1 MRRENGGTMNGNWN
15 IALVVDLTTRK
26 IARRPIP
33 ADWNRDYI
41 GGEGTGVRLFADLVD
56 YDKAPLDP
64 SQPVIFAVGPLTGT
78 AAPSS
83 GRTVLVFRS
92 LTSGGLGLANVG
104 GQLSPPIKKAGYD
117 LIAFVGKASNP
128 VYVVIDDDDVRIVDA
143 PELWGKGVHDTE
155 DAIKGSL
162 EGKGWQLAS
171 IGQAGENGVAF
182 SCVVTDKERA
192 AGRGGGGAAMGSKN
206 LKAMAVRGTK
216 TLPLADPEGLKEIA
230 KKAREELLNEEFVK
244 DELKPF
250 GTPSFYDSISV
261 LGLLP
266 TKNWQRQ
273 SWPES
278 IDKIGHAAY
287 HSTLD
292 VKPYACSGCPVACG
306 RKTTIKEGPY
316 AGESGGGPEYETLGA
331 FGSKCLVDNVNDIA
345 KASYVCNDL
354 GMDTISA
361 GQVIA
366 VAMEWWEKGIIS
378 AADTDGLELTW
389 GNGAI
394 FPELLRKMAYREGFG
409 ALLAEGSKRA
419 AEKLGGDAGD
429 YSMTVKG
436 LELASC
442 GVAGSKGEA
451 ISHAVSPRGADH
463 LRPYASVVDA
473 FAYRNEELGI
483 TEDVDF
489 LDDGN
494 KAWVKPF
501 MELSMATNQMGV
513 CLFTVITLAV
523 QPSTWA
529 ALLTAATGE
538 TWTKEDLLR
547 SAERVIDLERLV
559 NAKFG
564 FTRADDTLPKRLLT
578 EPAAD
583 GRGEG
588 QVVDLETALDSF
600 YTAMGWDLVTGL
612 PTAETIERLGLVDVV

>member
-1 MRRENGGTMNGNWN
+1 MNGNWN
-15 IALVVDLTTRK
+15 TALIVDLT
-26 IARRPIP
+26 RREVERRALPD
-33 ADWNRDYI
+33 DWYRDYI
-41 GGEGTGVRLFADLVD
+41 GGEGTAVRLFHDLVD
-56 YDKAPLDP
+56 YGKEPLDP
-64 SQPVIFAVGPLTGT
+64 SQPVIFSVGPLTGT

-92 LTSGGLGLANVG
+92 FTSGGLGLANVG
-104 GQLSPPIKKAGYD
+104 GQLSPAIKKAGYD
-117 LIAFVGKASNP
+117 LVAFTGRASSP

-143 PELWGKGVHDTE
+143 PELWGQGVHATE
-155 DAIKGSL
+155 DALKGAL
-162 EGKGWQLAS
+162 GGKGWQIAS
-171 IGQAGENGVAF
+171 IGPAGEHGVAF

-206 LKAMAVRGTK
+206 LKAIAFRGTK
-216 TLPLADPEGLKEIA
+216 PLPIADPEALKEVA
-230 KKAREELLNEEFVK
+230 RFAREELLAEEFVR
-244 DELKPF
+244 DELKPY
-250 GTPSFYDSISV
+250 GTPSFYDSISA

-273 SWPES
+273 TWPES

-287 HSTLD
+287 HTTLE
-292 VKPYACSGCPVACG
+292 VKPYACSGCPIACG

-331 FGSKCLVDNVNDIA
+331 FGAKCLVDDVNAIA

-366 VAMEWWEKGIIS
+366 VAMEWWERGIIS
-378 AADTDGLELTW
+378 ADETGGIEFTW
-389 GNGAI
+389 GNGEI
-394 FPELLRKMAYREGFG
+394 FPEVLRQMAFREGFG
-409 ALLAEGSKRA
+409 DVLAEGSKRA
-419 AEKLGGDAGD
+419 AARLGGAAAD
-429 YSMTVKG
+429 YSMEVKG

-451 ISHAVSPRGADH
+451 VSHAVSPRGADH

-483 TEDVDF
+483 MQDVDF

-494 KAWVKPF
+494 KGWVKPF
-501 MELSMATNQMGV
+501 MELSMATNMLGV

-529 ALLTAATGE
+529 KLLTAATGE
-538 TWTKEDLLR
+538 EWTKERLLVA
-547 SAERVIDLERLV
+547 AERVIDLERMI
-559 NAKFG
+559 NARFG

-588 QVVDLETALDSF
+588 QVVDLDRALDSF
-600 YTAMGWDLVTGL
+600 YEAMGWDLETGL
-612 PTAETIERLGLVDVV
+612 PTDETLERLGLTIVV

>member
-1 MRRENGGTMNGNWN
+1 MNGNWN
-15 IALVVDLTTRK
+15 TALIVDLT
-26 IARRPIP
+26 RREVERRALPD
-33 ADWNRDYI
+33 DWYRDYI
-41 GGEGTGVRLFADLVD
+41 GGEGTAVRLFHDLVD
-56 YDKAPLDP
+56 YGKEPLDP
-64 SQPVIFAVGPLTGT
+64 SQPVIFSVGPLTGT

-92 LTSGGLGLANVG
+92 FTSGGLGLANVG
-104 GQLSPPIKKAGYD
+104 GQLSPAIKKAGYD
-117 LIAFVGKASNP
+117 LVAFTGRASSP

-143 PELWGKGVHDTE
+143 PELWGQGVHATE
-155 DAIKGSL
+155 DALKGAL
-162 EGKGWQLAS
+162 GGKGWQIAS
-171 IGQAGENGVAF
+171 IGPAGEHGVAF

-206 LKAMAVRGTK
+206 LKAIAFRGTK
-216 TLPLADPEGLKEIA
+216 PLPIADPEALKEVA
-230 KKAREELLNEEFVK
+230 RFAREELLAEEFVR
-244 DELKPF
+244 DELKPY
-250 GTPSFYDSISV
+250 GTPSFYDSISA

-273 SWPES
+273 TWPES

-287 HSTLD
+287 HTTLE
-292 VKPYACSGCPVACG
+292 VKPYACSGCPIACG

-331 FGSKCLVDNVNDIA
+331 FGAKCLVDDVNAIA

-366 VAMEWWEKGIIS
+366 VAMEWWERGIIS
-378 AADTDGLELTW
+378 ADETGGIEFTW
-389 GNGAI
+389 GNGEI
-394 FPELLRKMAYREGFG
+394 FPEVLRQMAFREGFG
-409 ALLAEGSKRA
+409 DVLAEGSKRA
-419 AEKLGGDAGD
+419 AARLGGAAAD
-429 YSMTVKG
+429 YSMEVKG

-451 ISHAVSPRGADH
+451 VSHAVSPRGADH

-483 TEDVDF
+483 MQDVDF

-494 KAWVKPF
+494 KGWVKPF
-501 MELSMATNQMGV
+501 MELSMATNMLGV

-529 ALLTAATGE
+529 KLLTAATGE
-538 TWTKEDLLR
+538 EWTKERLLVA
-547 SAERVIDLERLV
+547 AERVIDLERMI
-559 NAKFG
+559 NARFG

-588 QVVDLETALDSF
+588 QVVDLDRALDSF
-600 YTAMGWDLVTGL
+600 YEAMGWDLETGL
-612 PTAETIERLGLVDVV
+612 PTDETLERLGLTSVV

>member
-1 MRRENGGTMNGNWN
+1 MKGNWN
-15 IALVVDLTTRK
+15 CALIVNLTTREVE
-26 IARRPIP
+26 RRELPD
-33 ADWNRDYI
+33 AWYRDYI

-56 YDKAPLDP
+56 YSKHPLDP
-64 SQPVIFAVGPLTGT
+64 SQPVIFAVGPLTAT

-83 GRTVLVFRS
+83 GRTVLVFHS
-92 LTSGGLGLANVG
+92 VTSGGLGLANVG
-104 GQLSPPIKKAGYD
+104 GQLSPAIKKAGYD
-117 LIAFVGKASNP
+117 LVAFVGRASNP
-128 VYVVIDDDDVRIVDA
+128 VYVVIEDDDVRIVDA
-143 PELWGKGVHDTE
+143 PELWGTGVRETE
-155 DAIKGSL
+155 DALKGRL
-162 EGKGWQLAS
+162 EGRGWQLAS
-171 IGQAGENGVAF
+171 IGPAGENGVAF

-192 AGRGGGGAAMGSKN
+192 AGRGGGAAMGSKN

-216 TLPLADPEGLKEIA
+216 ALPLADPEGLKEIA
-230 KKAREELLNEEFVK
+230 KGAREELLSEEFVK

-273 SWPES
+273 EWPES

-287 HSTLD
+287 HTILE
-292 VKPYACSGCPVACG
+292 VKPYACAGCPVACG

-331 FGSKCLVDNVNDIA
+331 FGSKCLVDDVNAIA

-366 VAMEWWEKGIIS
+366 IAMEWWEKGIIGPS
-378 AADTDGLELTW
+378 DTGGIEFTW

-394 FPELLRKMAYREGFG
+394 FPEVLRQMAYREGFG

-419 AEKLGGDAGD
+419 AEALGGDAMD
-429 YSMTVKG
+429 YAMHVKG

-451 ISHAVSPRGADH
+451 VSHAVSPRGADH

-513 CLFTVITLAV
+513 CLFSVITLAV

-538 TWTKEDLLR
+538 PWTKEELLR
-547 SAERVIDLERLV
+547 SAERVIDLERMI
-559 NAKFG
+559 NAKWG
-564 FTRADDTLPKRLLT
+564 FTRKDDTLPKRLLT

-588 QVVDLETALDSF
+588 QVVDLDKALDSF
-600 YTAMGWDLVTGL
+600 YAAMGWDLTTGL
-612 PTAETIERLGLVDVV
+612 PTDETLRRLDLVGVV

>member
-1 MRRENGGTMNGNWN
+1 MSGNWN
-15 IALVVDLTTRK
+15 TALIVDLT
-26 IARRPIP
+26 ARSVERRALPEE
-33 ADWNRDYI
+33 WYRDYI

-56 YDKAPLDP
+56 YDKDPLDP
-64 SQPVIFAVGPLTGT
+64 SQPVIFAVGPLTAT

-83 GRTVLVFRS
+83 GRTVLIFRS
-92 LTSGGLGLANVG
+92 LTSGGLGLTNVG
-104 GQLSPPIKKAGYD
+104 GQLSPQIKKAGYD
-117 LIAFVGKASNP
+117 LIAFVGRASNP
-128 VYVVIDDDDVRIVDA
+128 VYVAIEDDDVKIVDA
-143 PELWGKGVHDTE
+143 PDVWGKGVRETE
-155 DAIKGSL
+155 DAIKGAL
-162 EGKGWQLAS
+162 GGTGWQLAS
-171 IGQAGENGVAF
+171 IGPAGENGVAF

-206 LKAMAVRGTK
+206 LKSMAVRGTK
-216 TLPLADPEGLKEIA
+216 QLPLADPESLKELG
-230 KKAREELLNEEFVK
+230 KKAREELLSEEFVR
-244 DELKPF
+244 DELKPY
-250 GTPSFYDSISV
+250 GTPSFYDSISA

-266 TKNWQRQ
+266 TKNWQHQ
-273 SWPES
+273 TWPES
-278 IDKIGHAAY
+278 IDTIGHAAY
-287 HSTLD
+287 HTTLD

-331 FGSKCLVDNVNDIA
+331 FGAKCFVSDVSAIA

-366 VAMEWWEKGIIS
+366 VAMEWWEKGIIT
-378 AADTDGLELTW
+378 AKDTDGMELTW

-419 AEKLGGDAGD
+419 AAKLGGDAGD

-451 ISHAVSPRGADH
+451 VSHAVSPRGADH

-473 FAYRNEELGI
+473 FAYRNAELGI
-483 TEDVDF
+483 LEDVDY

-538 TWTKEDLLR
+538 SWTKEDLLR

-564 FTRADDTLPKRLLT
+564 FTRADDTLPKRLLS
-578 EPAAD
+578 EPAVD

-588 QVVDLETALDSF
+588 QVVDLDKALDSF
-600 YTAMGWDLVTGL
+600 YAAMGWDLKTGL
-612 PTAETIERLGLVDVV
+612 PTPETVERMGLTGVV

>member
-1 MRRENGGTMNGNWN
+1 MDGNWN
-15 IALVVDLTTRK
+15 TALIVDLGTRT
-26 IARRPIP
+26 IERMPVPDEWYSA
-33 ADWNRDYI
+33 YI

-56 YDKAPLDP
+56 FDKDPLDP
-64 SQPVIFAVGPLTGT
+64 SQPLIFSVGPLTAT

-83 GRTVLVFRS
+83 GRTVVIFRS
-92 LTSGGLGLANVG
+92 VASGGLGLTNVG
-104 GQLSPPIKKAGYD
+104 GKLAPPIKKAGYD
-117 LIAFVGKASNP
+117 MIAFTGRADGP
-128 VYVVIDDDDVRIVDA
+128 VYVVIDDDDVRILDA
-143 PELWGKGVHDTE
+143 ADLWGKGVRDTE
-155 DAIKGSL
+155 DTLKASL
-162 EGKGWQLAS
+162 EGDGWQIAS
-171 IGQAGENGVAF
+171 IGPAGENGVVY
-182 SCVVTDKERA
+182 SCIITDKERA
-192 AGRGGGGAAMGSKN
+192 AGRSGGGVAMGSKN
-206 LKAMAVRGTK
+206 LKAVVVRGTK
-216 TLPLADPEGLKEIA
+216 PVPIADPDTLKAAA
-230 KKAREELLNEEFVK
+230 KHAREELLSEEFVR
-244 DELKPF
+244 DELKPY
-250 GTPSFYDSISV
+250 GTPSFYDAISA

-273 SWPES
+273 TWPES
-278 IDKIGHAAY
+278 IDKIGHQAY
-287 HSTLD
+287 HTTLK
-292 VKPYACSGCPVACG
+292 VKPYACSGCPIACG
-306 RKTTIKEGPY
+306 RETTIMEGPY

-331 FGSKCLVDNVNDIA
+331 FGAKCLVDDVNAIA

-366 VAMEWWEKGIIS
+366 VAMEWWEKGILTDK
-378 AADTDGLELTW
+378 DTDGLDLTW
-389 GNGAI
+389 GNGEI
-394 FPELLRKMAYREGFG
+394 FPELLHKIAYRDGFG
-409 ALLAEGSKRA
+409 GLLADGARGA
-419 AEKLGGDAGD
+419 AKALGGDAGD
-429 YSMTVKG
+429 YAMHVKG

-451 ISHAVSPRGADH
+451 VSHAVSPRGADH

-529 ALLTAATGE
+529 QLLTAATGE
-538 TWTKEDLLR
+538 SWTKEDLLR
-547 SAERVIDLERLV
+547 SAERVIVLERLV
-559 NAKFG
+559 NARFG
-564 FTRADDTLPKRLLT
+564 FTRADDSLPKRLLT

-588 QVVDLETALDSF
+588 QVVDLDKALDSF
-600 YTAMGWDLVTGL
+600 YTAMGWDLQSGL
-612 PTAETIERLGLVDVV
+612 PTDETLQRLGMSGVV

>member
-1 MRRENGGTMNGNWN
+1 MNGNWN
-15 IALVVDLTTRK
+15 LALIVDLSTRK
-26 IARRPIP
+26 VERRVLPQS
-33 ADWNRDYI
+33 WYRDYI

-56 YDKAPLDP
+56 YDKDPLDP

-92 LTSGGLGLANVG
+92 FTSGGLGLANVG

-117 LIAFVGKASNP
+117 LVAFVGKASGP
-128 VYVVIDDDDVRIVDA
+128 VYVAIEDDDVRIVDA
-143 PELWGKGVHDTE
+143 PELWGKGVHETE
-155 DAIKGSL
+155 DAIKGAL
-162 EGKGWQLAS
+162 DGKGWQLAS
-171 IGQAGENGVAF
+171 IGPAGENGVAF

-216 TLPLADPEGLKEIA
+216 ELPLADLESLKEIA
-230 KKAREELLNEEFVK
+230 KGAREELLSEAFVK
-244 DELKPF
+244 EELKPF

-331 FGSKCLVDNVNDIA
+331 FGSKCFVDNVSDIA

-366 VAMEWWEKGIIS
+366 VAMEWWEKGIIT
-378 AADTDGLELTW
+378 AKDTDGMSLTW

-419 AEKLGGDAGD
+419 AAKLGGDADD

-451 ISHAVSPRGADH
+451 VSHAVSPRGADH

-529 ALLTAATGE
+529 KLLTAATGDA
-538 TWTKEDLLR
+538 WTKEDLLR
-547 SAERVIDLERLV
+547 SAERVIDLERMV

-578 EPAAD
+578 EPAVD

-588 QVVDLETALDSF
+588 QVVDLEKALDSF

-612 PTAETIERLGLVDVV
+612 PTAETLERLDLTGVV

>member
-1 MRRENGGTMNGNWN
+1 MNGNWN
-15 IALVVDLTTRK
+15 VALIVDLTSRK
-26 IARRPIP
+26 TERRPVP
-33 ADWNRDYI
+33 ADWQREYI

-56 YDKAPLDP
+56 YDKDPLDP

-117 LIAFVGKASNP
+117 LIAFVGKASGP
-128 VYVVIDDDDVRIVDA
+128 VYVVIDDDDVKIVDA

-155 DAIKGSL
+155 DAIKGAL
-162 EGKGWQLAS
+162 DGKGWQLAS

-216 TLPLADPEGLKEIA
+216 TLPLADPEELKVVA
-230 KKAREELLNEEFVK
+230 RKAREELLNEEFVK

-287 HSTLD
+287 HSTLE

-331 FGSKCLVDNVNDIA
+331 FGSKCLVDDVNDIA

-366 VAMEWWEKGIIS
+366 VAMEWWDRGIIS

-389 GNGAI
+389 GNGSI

-529 ALLTAATGE
+529 ELLTAATGE
-538 TWTKEDLLR
+538 KWTKEDLLR

-559 NAKFG
+559 NARFG
-564 FTRADDTLPKRLLT
+564 FTRADDSLPKRLLT

-588 QVVDLETALDSF
+588 QVVDLDKALDSF

-612 PTAETIERLGLVDVV
+612 PTAETIERLGLEGVV

>member
-1 MRRENGGTMNGNWN
+1 MKGNWN
-15 IALVVDLTTRK
+15 VALIVDLANGK
-26 IARRPIP
+26 VERRAIP
-33 ADWNRDYI
+33 DQWFRDYV
-41 GGEGTGVRLFADLVD
+41 GGEGTGVRLFNDLVD
-56 YDKAPLDP
+56 YDRDPLDP
-64 SQPVIFAVGPLTGT
+64 SQPVVFAVGPLTGT
-78 AAPSS
+78 QAPSS

-92 LTSGGLGLANVG
+92 LTTGGLGLTNVG
-104 GQLSPPIKKAGYD
+104 GQLSPQIKKAGYD
-117 LIAFVGKASNP
+117 LVAFVGRSDRP
-128 VYVVIDDDDVRIVDA
+128 VYVVIDDDEVRIEDA
-143 PELWGKGVHDTE
+143 SAMWGKGVRETE
-155 DAIKGSL
+155 DAIKGAL
-162 EGKGWQLAS
+162 DGKGWQLAS
-171 IGQAGENGVAF
+171 IGPAGENGVAF
-182 SCVVTDKERA
+182 ACVMTDKERA
-192 AGRGGGGAAMGSKN
+192 AGRGGAGASMGSKN
-206 LKAMAVRGTK
+206 LKAMAIRGTK
-216 TLPLADPEGLKEIA
+216 ALPVADPEGLREAAKE
-230 KKAREELLNEEFVK
+230 AREELLGEGFVAG
-244 DELKPF
+244 ELKPF
-250 GTPSFYDSISV
+250 GTPGFYDSISA

-287 HSTLD
+287 HETLE

-331 FGSKCLVDNVNDIA
+331 FGAKCFVDDVNAIA

-378 AADTDGLELTW
+378 ADDTDGLDLTW

-394 FPELLRKMAYREGFG
+394 FPELLRRMAMREGFG

-429 YSMTVKG
+429 YAMHVKG
-436 LELASC
+436 LELAAC

-451 ISHAVSPRGADH
+451 VSHAVSPRGADH

-473 FAYRNEELGI
+473 FAYRSQELGI
-483 TEDVDF
+483 VDDVDF
-489 LDDGN
+489 LEDGN

-501 MELSMATNQMGV
+501 MELSMATNQLGV

-523 QPSTWA
+523 QPSSWA
-529 ALLTAATGE
+529 RLLTTATGE
-538 TWTKEDLLR
+538 TWTKDDLLL

-559 NAKFG
+559 NARFG

-588 QVVDLETALDSF
+588 QVVDLEAALDSF
-600 YTAMGWDLVTGL
+600 YQAMGWDLATGL
-612 PTAETIERLGLVDVV
+612 PAAETIERMRLTGVV

>member
-1 MRRENGGTMNGNWN
+1 MNGNWN
-15 IALVVDLTTRK
+15 TALIVDLTSRTIERL
-26 IARRPIP
+26 PVP
-33 ADWNRDYI
+33 DDWYRAFI
-41 GGEGTGVRLFADLVD
+41 GGEGTAVRLFADLVD
-56 YDKAPLDP
+56 WDKPPLDA
-64 SQPVIFAVGPLTGT
+64 SQPVIFSVGPLTGT

-83 GRTVLVFRS
+83 GRTVVTFRS
-92 LTSGGLGLANVG
+92 VASGGLGLTNVG
-104 GQLSPPIKKAGYD
+104 GKLAPPIKKAGYD
-117 LIAFVGKASNP
+117 MIAFTGQANSP
-128 VYVVIDDDDVRIVDA
+128 VYVVIDDDEVQIRDA
-143 PELWGKGVHDTE
+143 SDIWGKGVHDTE
-155 DAIKGSL
+155 DAIRAELDGT
-162 EGKGWQLAS
+162 GWQIAS
-171 IGQAGENGVAF
+171 IGPAGENGVVY
-182 SCVVTDKERA
+182 SCIITDKERA
-192 AGRGGGGAAMGSKN
+192 AGRSGGGAAMGAKN
-206 LKAMAVRGTK
+206 LKGFAVRGSK
-216 TLPLADPEGLKEIA
+216 PLPIADPERLKEVA
-230 KKAREELLNEEFVK
+230 KQAREELLSEAFVR
-244 DELKPF
+244 DELKPY
-250 GTPSFYDSISV
+250 GTPSFYDAISA

-273 SWPES
+273 TWPES
-278 IDKIGHAAY
+278 IDKIGHQAY
-287 HSTLD
+287 HTTLD
-292 VKPYACSGCPVACG
+292 VKPYACAGCPVACG

-331 FGSKCLVDNVNDIA
+331 FGAKCLVDDVNAIA

-366 VAMEWWEKGIIS
+366 VAMEWWEKGILG
-378 AADTDGLELTW
+378 AKDTDGLDLTW
-389 GNGAI
+389 GNGEI
-394 FPELLRKMAYREGFG
+394 FPELLHKIAYRDGFG
-409 ALLAEGSKRA
+409 GLLAEGAHGA
-419 AEKLGGDAGD
+419 AKQLGGNAED
-429 YSMTVKG
+429 YAMHVKG

-451 ISHAVSPRGADH
+451 VSHAVSPRGADH

-501 MELSMATNQMGV
+501 MELSMATNQLGV

-529 ALLTAATGE
+529 GLLSAATGE
-538 TWTKEDLLR
+538 EWTKEDLLR

-559 NAKFG
+559 NARFG
-564 FTRADDTLPKRLLT
+564 FTRADDSLPKRLLT

-588 QVVDLETALDSF
+588 QVVDLDTALDSF
-600 YTAMGWDLVTGL
+600 YTAMGWDLETGL
-612 PTAETIERLGLVDVV
+612 PKPETLERLGLTDVV

>member
-1 MRRENGGTMNGNWN
+1 MNGNWN
-15 IALVVDLTTRK
+15 VALIVDLTARK
-26 IARRPIP
+26 VERRKLP
-33 ADWNRDYI
+33 DSWYRDYI
-41 GGEGTGVRLFADLVD
+41 GGEGTGVRLFTDLVD
-56 YDKAPLDP
+56 YDKDALDQ
-64 SQPVIFAVGPLTGT
+64 SQPVIFSVGPLTGT

-83 GRTVLVFRS
+83 GRTVLIFRS
-92 LTSGGLGLANVG
+92 FTSGGLGLANVG

-117 LIAFVGKASNP
+117 LIAFVGKASAP

-143 PELWGKGVHDTE
+143 PELWGKGVRDTE
-155 DAIKGSL
+155 DSIKGAL
-162 EGKGWQLAS
+162 DGTGWQVAS
-171 IGQAGENGVAF
+171 IGPAGENGVAF

-206 LKAMAVRGTK
+206 LKAMVIRGTK
-216 TLPLADPEGLKEIA
+216 QLPIADPDGLKEIA
-230 KKAREELLNEEFVK
+230 KKAREELLSEEFVK
-244 DELKPF
+244 DELKPY
-250 GTPSFYDSISV
+250 GTPSFYDSISA

-266 TKNWQRQ
+266 TKNWQHQ
-273 SWPES
+273 TWPES
-278 IDKIGHAAY
+278 IETLGHAAY
-287 HSTLD
+287 HTTLD

-331 FGSKCLVDNVNDIA
+331 FGAKCFVSDVSDIA

-378 AADTDGLELTW
+378 AKDTDGLELTW
-389 GNGAI
+389 GNGSV
-394 FPELLRKMAYREGFG
+394 FPELLHKMAYREGFG

-419 AEKLGGDAGD
+419 AAKLGGSAGD

-451 ISHAVSPRGADH
+451 VSHAVSPRGADH

-501 MELSMATNQMGV
+501 MEISMATNQMGV

-529 ALLTAATGE
+529 DLLTAATGE
-538 TWTKEDLLR
+538 KWTKEDLLR

-588 QVVDLETALDSF
+588 QVVDLEKALDSF
-600 YTAMGWDLVTGL
+600 YMAMGWDLETGL
-612 PTAETIERLGLVDVV
+612 PTAETVERLGLAGVV

>member
-1 MRRENGGTMNGNWN
+1 MNGNWN
-15 IALVVDLTTRK
+15 VALIVDLTTREVE
-26 IARRPIP
+26 RRTIP
-33 ADWNRDYI
+33 DDWYRDYI
-41 GGEGTGVRLFADLVD
+41 GGEGTGVRLFHDLVD
-56 YDKAPLDP
+56 YEKDPLDP
-64 SQPVIFAVGPLTGT
+64 SQPVIFAVGPLTAT

-83 GRTVLVFRS
+83 GRTVLIFRS

-117 LIAFVGKASNP
+117 LIAFTGRASDP
-128 VYVVIDDDDVRIVDA
+128 VYVMIDDDDVRIVDA
-143 PELWGKGVHDTE
+143 PELWGQGVHATE
-155 DAIKGSL
+155 DSIKGAL
-162 EGKGWQLAS
+162 DGRGWQIAS
-171 IGQAGENGVAF
+171 IGPAGENGVAF

-206 LKAMAVRGTK
+206 LKAMAIRGTK
-216 TLPLADPEGLKEIA
+216 PLPLADPEGLKEVA
-230 KKAREELLNEEFVK
+230 RFAREELLAEEFVR
-244 DELKPF
+244 DELKPY
-250 GTPSFYDSISV
+250 GTPSFYDSISA

-273 SWPES
+273 TWPES
-278 IDKIGHAAY
+278 IGKIGHAAY
-287 HSTLD
+287 HTTLD
-292 VKPYACSGCPVACG
+292 VKPYACSGCPIACG

-316 AGESGGGPEYETLGA
+316 AGETGGGPEYETLGA
-331 FGSKCLVDNVNDIA
+331 FGAKCLVDDVSAIA

-366 VAMEWWEKGIIS
+366 VAMEWWERGIIT
-378 AADTDGLELTW
+378 ADDTGGIEFTW

-394 FPELLRKMAYREGFG
+394 FPEVLRQMAFREGFG
-409 ALLAEGSKRA
+409 DVLAEGSKRA
-419 AEKLGGDAGD
+419 AARIGGAAAE
-429 YSMTVKG
+429 YSMDVKG

-451 ISHAVSPRGADH
+451 VSHAVSPRGADH

-483 TEDVDF
+483 MQDVDF

-494 KAWVKPF
+494 KGWVKPF
-501 MELSMATNQMGV
+501 MELSMATNQLGV

-529 ALLTAATGE
+529 KLLTAATGE
-538 TWTKEDLLR
+538 EWTKEMLLV
-547 SAERVIDLERLV
+547 SAERVIDLERMI
-559 NAKFG
+559 NARFG
-564 FTRADDTLPKRLLT
+564 FTRKDDTLPKRLLT

-588 QVVDLETALDSF
+588 QVVDLDRALDSF
-600 YTAMGWDLVTGL
+600 YEAMGWDLETGL
-612 PTAETIERLGLVDVV
+612 PTDETLERLGLVGVV

>member
-1 MRRENGGTMNGNWN
+1 MNGNWN
-15 IALVVDLTTRK
+15 TALIVDLT
-26 IARRPIP
+26 RREVERRALPD
-33 ADWNRDYI
+33 DWYRDYI
-41 GGEGTGVRLFADLVD
+41 GGEGTAVRLFHDLVD
-56 YDKAPLDP
+56 YGKEPLDP
-64 SQPVIFAVGPLTGT
+64 SQPVIFSVGPLTGT

-92 LTSGGLGLANVG
+92 FTSGGLGLANVG
-104 GQLSPPIKKAGYD
+104 GQLSPAIKKAGYD
-117 LIAFVGKASNP
+117 LVAFTGRASSP

-143 PELWGKGVHDTE
+143 PELWGQGVHATE
-155 DAIKGSL
+155 DALKGAL
-162 EGKGWQLAS
+162 GGKGWQIAS
-171 IGQAGENGVAF
+171 IGPAGEHGVAF

-206 LKAMAVRGTK
+206 LKAIAFRGTQP
-216 TLPLADPEGLKEIA
+216 LPIADPEALKEVA
-230 KKAREELLNEEFVK
+230 RFAREELLAEEFVR
-244 DELKPF
+244 DELKPY
-250 GTPSFYDSISV
+250 GTPSFYDSISA

-273 SWPES
+273 TWPES

-287 HSTLD
+287 HTTLE
-292 VKPYACSGCPVACG
+292 VKPYACSGCPIACG

-331 FGSKCLVDNVNDIA
+331 FGAKCLVDDVNAIA

-366 VAMEWWEKGIIS
+366 VAMEWWERGIIS
-378 AADTDGLELTW
+378 ADETGGIEFTW
-389 GNGAI
+389 GNGEI
-394 FPELLRKMAYREGFG
+394 FPEVLRQMAFREGFG
-409 ALLAEGSKRA
+409 DVLAEGSKRA
-419 AEKLGGDAGD
+419 AARLGGAAAD
-429 YSMTVKG
+429 YSMEVKG

-451 ISHAVSPRGADH
+451 VSHAVSPRGADH

-483 TEDVDF
+483 MQDVDF

-494 KAWVKPF
+494 KGWVKPF
-501 MELSMATNQMGV
+501 MELSMATNMLGV

-529 ALLTAATGE
+529 KLLTAATGE
-538 TWTKEDLLR
+538 EWTKERLLVA
-547 SAERVIDLERLV
+547 AERVIDLERMI
-559 NAKFG
+559 NARFG

-588 QVVDLETALDSF
+588 QVVDLDRALDSF
-600 YTAMGWDLVTGL
+600 YEAMGWDLETGL
-612 PTAETIERLGLVDVV
+612 PTDETLERLGLTSVV

>member
-1 MRRENGGTMNGNWN
+1 LNGNWGV
-15 IALVVDLTTRK
+15 ALIIDLTTRK
-26 IARRPIP
+26 VERRELP
-33 ADWNRDYI
+33 DEWYRDYI
-41 GGEGTGVRLFADLVD
+41 GGEGTGVRLLADLVD
-56 YDKAPLDP
+56 YDEDSLHP

-83 GRTVLVFRS
+83 GRTVVVFRS
-92 LTSGGLGLANVG
+92 VTSGGLGLANVG

-117 LIAFVGKASNP
+117 LVAFVGRATGP

-143 PELWGKGVHDTE
+143 PELWGKGVRETE
-155 DAIKGSL
+155 DAIKGAL
-162 EGKGWQLAS
+162 DGRGWQLAS
-171 IGQAGENGVAF
+171 IGPAGENGVAF
-182 SCVVTDKERA
+182 SCIMTDKERA

-216 TLPLADPEGLKEIA
+216 ALPLADPEGLKEIA
-230 KKAREELLNEEFVK
+230 KKAREELLNEAFIR
-244 DELKPF
+244 DDLKPY
-250 GTPSFYDSISV
+250 GTPSFYDSISA

-273 SWPES
+273 TWPES

-287 HSTLD
+287 HTTLE

-331 FGSKCLVDNVNDIA
+331 FGAKCLVDDVNAIA

-366 VAMEWWEKGIIS
+366 VAMEWWDRGILT
-378 AADTDGLELTW
+378 AKDTDGLELTW

-394 FPELLRKMAYREGFG
+394 FPELLRKMAFREGFG

-419 AEKLGGDAGD
+419 ALKLGGDALD

-451 ISHAVSPRGADH
+451 VSHAVSPRGADH

-501 MELSMATNQMGV
+501 MELSMATNQLGV

-538 TWTKEDLLR
+538 AWTKEDLLR

-578 EPAAD
+578 EPATD

-588 QVVDLETALDSF
+588 QVVDLDKALDSF
-600 YTAMGWDLVTGL
+600 YTAMGWDLTTGL
-612 PTAETIERLGLVDVV
+612 PTEATIERLKLVGVV